1 MGSRAFTGNI
11 SKVRLRDLSLA
22 VCFNLPLLSPSHLL
36 SLICLLSP
44 FGLPSSN
51 AIRHSPIPLT
61 NTAVTGGV
69 FTSLLLSGADALAY
83 PNLSSSSGLSIS
95 TFDVVNT
102 LSYPSLQDIDAI
114 LLTASTSNSF
124 DDDPWILKLVA
135 FVRKVLEQRRVRII
149 AACFGHQIIG
159 RALGAKVGRSDKGW
173 ETSVTIDLTR
183 KGQKFFG
190 KTSLVSIPFT
200 PSYLWYRGLL
210 TSGV

>member
-1 MGSRAFTGNI
+1 MFQSSPLI
-11 SKVRLRDLSLA
+11 SISSSLS
-22 VCFNLPLLSPSHLL
+22 NMPSLPLR
-36 SLICLLSP
+36 I
-44 FGLPSSN
+44 
-51 AIRHSPIPLT
+51 AILECDTPQP
-61 NTAVTGGV
+61 NTLNKYGGYGGV